1 MNKKVLNNAF
11 ALARKGNHKFVII
24 HLFTPAG
31 EEFICIPSGSF
42 DAKEKFYNT
51 AYDENLLHV
60 MNKEVRIVGLSF
72 GDGSELDKLI

>member
-1 MNKKVLNNAF
+1 MDKKSLKYVF
-11 ALARKGNHKFVII
+11 DKAREGNHKFVIV

-42 DAKEKFYNT
+42 DEKEKSYNN
-51 AYDENLLHV
+51 AYDENLIHV

-72 GDGSELDKLI
+72 GDGSELDNLI